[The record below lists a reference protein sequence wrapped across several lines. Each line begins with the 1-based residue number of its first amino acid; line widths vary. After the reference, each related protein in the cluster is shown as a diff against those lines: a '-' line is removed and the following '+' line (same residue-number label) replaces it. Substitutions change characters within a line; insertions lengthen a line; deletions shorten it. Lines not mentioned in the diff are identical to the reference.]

1 MSPYPLKIS
10 QQPDGTYTWTC
21 SIEADYY
28 RNSMRPG
35 LYACIGIAVFL
46 LIFGGV
52 ISYSDRDLKSFLIVA
67 GCTGVFLLIT
77 FAVFGLA
84 FSAKDPQ
91 ESYEMGED
99 FVKSGYGKSSV
110 WFDFR
115 KVKTIVLG
123 KKYLELQ
130 GKTKRMRIYVPEE
143 DYDFVRGFIQG
154 RVPMECDVRY
164 E

>member
-1 MSPYPLKIS
+1 MSASEPISIIKKVRAEARTKARRQARTEVIRMSHYPVKIS

-21 SIEADYY
+21 PIEAEYY

-52 ISYSDRDLKSFLIVA
+52 MSYSDRDLKSFLIVA
-67 GCTGVFLLIT
+67 GCAGVFLLIT

-91 ESYEMGED
+91 ESYEMREEC
-99 FVKSGYGKSSV
+99 VKSGYGKSSV
-110 WFDFR
+110 WFEFR

-123 KKYLELQ
+123 KN
-130 GKTKRMRIYVPEE
+130 I
-143 DYDFVRGFIQG
+143 
-154 RVPMECDVRY
+154 
-164 E
+164 